1 MSEPR
6 EEAERLMAFLQKN
19 KDDRGLMADLRC
31 GFSPA
36 KEHRA
41 WPHIAAYC
49 PLKNDFKRIVV
60 QTVAAGFATQPD
72 FSGKGNLGTTMR
84 MIAKGD
90 AKGSEVRKVL
100 NSFEGRFR
108 RLLTCADTEELC
120 GLVPG
125 IIRTAKAKG
134 IPLNHRQLYCD
145 LCYWNGGRTK
155 VEWAEA
161 YWGTAGGAE

>member
-6 EEAERLMAFLQKN
+6 EEVERLLAFLRKN
-19 KDDRGLMADLRC
+19 REDRGVMADLRC

-36 KEHRA
+36 KEYRA
-41 WPHIAAYC
+41 WSHIAPYC
-49 PLKNDFKRIVV
+49 PLKNDFKRRIV

-72 FSGKGNLGTTMR
+72 GTAKGNLGTTMR
-84 MIAKGD
+84 LIAGGNKDGL
-90 AKGSEVRKVL
+90 A
-100 NSFEGRFR
+100 SFEGRFR
-108 RLLTCADTEELC
+108 RLLTCSDTEELC
-120 GLVPG
+120 RMVPS

-134 IPLNHRQLYCD
+134 VPVNYAQLYCD

-161 YWGTAGGAE
+161 YWGTAGGES